1 MSQNVRMDAQTRNS
15 KNEQMFPQTVMRSV
29 LASLLLL
36 TGFTRLIAQ
45 GSAPKAEQFFN
56 SDDVRIRYIV
66 AGKGE
71 PVILVHGFASNA
83 GMWGPLVA
91 DLSQSYETIAID
103 CRGHGKSDK
112 PHDPQQY
119 GIEMVNDVVRLMD
132 NLGIKKAHIAGYSMG
147 GAIVMK
153 MLVEHPDRFL
163 TAIIGGSA
171 GYRSGE
177 PQRDAALAKYLLSGM
192 PLSEAMIAALPPGTP
207 QPTPEQRESMRRMD
221 ASLDPKALGAQRM
234 GNDELTIS

>member
-1 MSQNVRMDAQTRNS
+1 MDH
-15 KNEQMFPQTVMRSV
+15 
-29 LASLLLL
+29 L
-36 TGFTRLIAQ
+36 
-45 GSAPKAEQFFN
+45 
-56 SDDVRIRYIV
+56 
-66 AGKGE
+66 
-71 PVILVHGFASNA
+71 
-83 GMWGPLVA
+83 GM
-91 DLSQSYETIAID
+91 
-103 CRGHGKSDK
+103 
-112 PHDPQQY
+112 
-119 GIEMVNDVVRLMD
+119 
-132 NLGIKKAHIAGYSMG
+132 KKAHIVGYSMG

-207 QPTPEQRESMRRMD
+207 QPTPQQRESMRRMD

-234 GNDELTIS
+234 GNDELTISYDALKTNKVPTLVIYGGNDNPERFTELKTALASAKFEVIEGAGHGSAVQSREFVKDVREFLNAHQ